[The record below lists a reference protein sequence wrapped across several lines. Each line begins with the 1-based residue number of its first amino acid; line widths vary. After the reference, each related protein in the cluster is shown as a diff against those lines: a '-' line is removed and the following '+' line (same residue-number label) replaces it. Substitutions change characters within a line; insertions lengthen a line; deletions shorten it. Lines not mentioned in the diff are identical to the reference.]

1 MKITSNIRKNVVS
14 ARSIK
19 SSATLRRE
27 LKEILDEDLCVEV
40 VNIGYSNDDEFA
52 DAVFIEAEVFWD
64 IHSNDDAFELV
75 KHFYDG
81 ENLDSNTSKSA
92 NPNSE
97 YFRQDKYEDVESTNY
112 PGDIY
117 MDEILDDI
125 INYIIDHQE
134 DRTFPEE
141 IEDIL
146 KKFRE
151 DSEED

>member
-19 SSATLRRE
+19 SSAALHRE
-27 LKEILDEDLCVEV
+27 LKEILDEDLCVDV

-52 DAVFIEAEVFWD
+52 DVVFIEAEVFWD

-81 ENLDSNTSKSA
+81 ADLDSNTAESA

-97 YFRQDKYEDVESTNY
+97 YFRQDKDEDVESTDY

-125 INYIIDHQE
+125 IDYIIEHQN
-134 DRTFPEE
+134 DRTFPE
-141 IEDIL
+141 DIQEVL
-146 KKFRE
+146 DNYSATTEKE
-151 DSEED
+151 

>member
-1 MKITSNIRKNVVS
+1 MKVTSNIRKNIVS

-19 SSATLRRE
+19 SSAALRRE
-27 LKEILDEDLCVEV
+27 LEEILDEDLCVEV

-81 ENLDSNTSKSA
+81 VDLDSNTSDSA

-97 YFRQDKYEDVESTNY
+97 YFRLDKDEDVESTDY

-117 MDEILDDI
+117 MDEILDGI
-125 INYIIDHQE
+125 IDYIIEHQN
-134 DRTFPEE
+134 DRTFPE
-141 IEDIL
+141 DIQEVL
-146 KKFRE
+146 NNYSATTEKE
-151 DSEED
+151 